1 MNWSDWGP
9 EDRSRSLSWPIAHS
23 TRIRRCPHDPYRH
36 LELVVQEPDQKGG
49 YQETQWVRV
58 EEMSGIGNQAV
69 YRVEPVT
76 GTLYFGSYSESTPDD
91 QGGRSRPRGA
101 GSWRKYRYVAADS
114 AGNVPAGSI
123 NTQRHPKHEDP
134 AGRQPR
140 PGHGRNR

>member
-1 MNWSDWGP
+1 M
-9 EDRSRSLSWPIAHS
+9 
-23 TRIRRCPHDPYRH
+23 PHDPYRH

-91 QGGRSRPRGA
+91 HGGKIPPPGSRIVAQVSLCRG
-101 GSWRKYRYVAADS
+101 RLRR
-114 AGNVPAGSI
+114 
-123 NTQRHPKHEDP
+123 QRTGRVDQHTAHPKHEAP